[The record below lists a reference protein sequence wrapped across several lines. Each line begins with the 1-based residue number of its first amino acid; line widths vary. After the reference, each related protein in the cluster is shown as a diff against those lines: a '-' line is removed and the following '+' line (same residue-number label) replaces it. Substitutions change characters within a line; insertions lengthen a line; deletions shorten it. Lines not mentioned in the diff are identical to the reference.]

1 MWHVETLAFAF
12 LATNAEIDSVDSNLV
27 DFLQTSRIGTQFQNE
42 DEQVASTVGKK
53 PPPYITDVAS
63 MYRDNQFHNFEHAT
77 HVTSSVKKLLKRIV
91 NVDQDNAPKQDG
103 ATSIDL

>member
-1 MWHVETLAFAF
+1 
-12 LATNAEIDSVDSNLV
+12 
-27 DFLQTSRIGTQFQNE
+27 
-42 DEQVASTVGKK
+42 
-53 PPPYITDVAS
+53 